1 VPRSRRFIHLGISLI
16 AASVLALSVQGGR
29 WWTIGP
35 EVAIGPIGTIHC
47 FGAAGAPGAPEAAGA
62 DDPGGGCQRGT
73 LTWTGGSPLWMQ
85 AGTAVYAA
93 GLIAAFALVALAAA
107 LAAKRTG
114 RLAAGVTIV
123 GAVTALAMGALFIAT
138 FPGVPGAVIGHGIWL
153 FGGGLLAAGGIA
165 ITILRASGAAEG
177 AGGAAPVAA

>member
-1 VPRSRRFIHLGISLI
+1 VSRPRRYVILGISLI

-35 EVAIGPIGTIHC
+35 EVAIGPVGTVHC
-47 FGAAGAPGAPEAAGA
+47 FGTAGPDGAAGDPRGSA
-62 DDPGGGCQRGT
+62 DEGCQRGT
-73 LTWTGGSPLWMQ
+73 LTWTGGSPRWMQ
-85 AGTAVYAA
+85 AGTAAYAA

-107 LAAKRTG
+107 LAAGRPG
-114 RLAAGVTIV
+114 RLAAGVAAV

-138 FPGVPGAVIGHGIWL
+138 FPGLPGASIGRGIWL
-153 FGGGLLAAGGIA
+153 FAGGLIAAGA
-165 ITILRASGAAEG
+165 VAFSVLRATRVAKG

>member
-1 VPRSRRFIHLGISLI
+1 VSRPRRFVILGISLI

-35 EVAIGPIGTIHC
+35 EVAIGPVATVHC
-47 FGAAGAPGAPEAAGA
+47 FGSASPERAGESGPDE
-62 DDPGGGCQRGT
+62 GCQRGT
-73 LTWTGGSPLWMQ
+73 LTWTGGSQRWMQ

-107 LAAKRTG
+107 MAAGRPG
-114 RLAAGVTIV
+114 RLAAGVSAV

-138 FPGVPGAVIGHGIWL
+138 VPDLPGADIGRGIWL
-153 FGGGLLAAGGIA
+153 FAGGLLAAGGVA
-165 ITILRASGAAEG
+165 ITVLRATSDAKG